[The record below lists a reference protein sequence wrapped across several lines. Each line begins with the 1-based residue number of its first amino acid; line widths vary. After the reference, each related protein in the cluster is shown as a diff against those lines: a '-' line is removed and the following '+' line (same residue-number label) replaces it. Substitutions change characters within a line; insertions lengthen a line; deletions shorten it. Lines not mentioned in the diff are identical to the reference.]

1 MSITLKQ
8 SISPYTLIHFK
19 HGDEV
24 CIAEYELD
32 DDEVIVYEFYPNCSK
47 NDYWDV
53 ITEREQK
60 SVTESVYAQ
69 VLKDAGDEAQTAP
82 DSIRDDYLDKR
93 IPNSHFIGSI

>member
-1 MSITLKQ
+1 MSLTLKQ
-8 SISPYTLIHFK
+8 SISPYTLIHFT

-53 ITEREQK
+53 ITEKEQK
-60 SVTESVYAQ
+60 SVTESVYLQ
-69 VLKDAGDEAQTAP
+69 VLKDAEADRHEYTLT
-82 DSIRDDYLDKR
+82 DDYLDKR
-93 IPNSHFIGSI
+93 IPNCILKESI